1 MQCFFEKIA
10 LHENWTEVGIQL
22 TQFSSACMSM
32 RENLILVEDVSV
44 HCSGN
49 HKCTV
54 YYQILQGSQNIWI
67 LEEFCFYIFKI
78 SYIFLCFKT
87 RMIRCLEAEGSPIV
101 GWDFF
106 RIGLSIAVCLV
117 VGRPFATW
125 AIKARMNTVWKAQ
138 LISKP
143 YARVRLCLKK
153 KWEKALEIMTNP
165 FYFTRARTARDMDG
179 TLHTDFWKSE
189 NSREIKHLNIFKST
203 DYGRPERK

>member
-1 MQCFFEKIA
+1 MQWCILFPCKNCITRKLDWSRDSANMIFFP
-10 LHENWTEVGIQL
+10 LCVHERKSYVNGRRV
-22 TQFSSACMSM
+22 
-32 RENLILVEDVSV
+32 
-44 HCSGN
+44 SGN
-49 HKCTV
+49 HVCTV
-54 YYQILQGSQNIWI
+54 YYQILQGSQNRWV

-78 SYIFLCFKT
+78 SYRFLCFKT

-165 FYFTRARTARDMDG
+165 FYFTRARAVE
-179 TLHTDFWKSE
+179 WP
-189 NSREIKHLNIFKST
+189 HLNSWA
-203 DYGRPERK
+203 

>member
-1 MQCFFEKIA
+1 MLYPPGFYHVKKTKMFVILSSDKSSERNLSCFFDIIKPRRIEHLQKK
-10 LHENWTEVGIQL
+10 EP
-22 TQFSSACMSM
+22 FSSEPYFNMIFFPLC
-32 RENLILVEDVSV
+32 V
-44 HCSGN
+44 HERKSYVNGRRVSGN
-49 HKCTV
+49 HVCTV
-54 YYQILQGSQNIWI
+54 YYQMLQGSQNRWV

-78 SYIFLCFKT
+78 SYRFLCFKT

-165 FYFTRARTARDMDG
+165 FY
-179 TLHTDFWKSE
+179 TL
-189 NSREIKHLNIFKST
+189 L
-203 DYGRPERK
+203 GQGQ